1 VYVSRSSQ
9 APSLAFRMIETMC
22 QRVRELTNE
31 IVELKAQQEQA

>member
-1 VYVSRSSQ
+1 
-9 APSLAFRMIETMC
+9 MIETMC